1 MVSKMWIFSKL
12 NSNNVKAVEDL
23 EKKLGI
29 TLVAFSNDDTTF
41 AELDDAGMKEVK
53 ALEDEL
59 GVSLIALK
67 M

>member
-1 MVSKMWIFSKL
+1 MVSEMWIFSKL
-12 NSNNVKAVEDL
+12 STDNVKAVTDL

-29 TLVAFSNDDTTF
+29 ALVAFSNDDTTF
-41 AELDDAGMKEVK
+41 ADLDDAAMKEVK